1 MPTPTRCFLDV
12 AARYGNVDPGDPEA
26 VQHWFLET
34 LPTLPHATINEIFEE
49 LLSCNDSVAD
59 DDTEPVY
66 PIDAPLPSLS
76 ESPAAPIPVLAIRL
90 GEALIRLMRR
100 SKK

>member
-49 LLSCNDSVAD
+49 LLAYNGSAAD
-59 DDTEPVY
+59 DDNERVY
-66 PIDAPLPSLS
+66 PKNAPLPSLS
-76 ESPAAPIPVLAIRL
+76 ESPAAPIPLLAIQV
-90 GEALIRLMRR
+90 GKALIKLVRR
-100 SKK
+100 NKE